1 MRFFI
6 LSDLHLSADESP
18 DATACQ
24 VKKLCAKIRTDIAL
38 NEHILFILLGDIADR
53 GNPQSFSVGR
63 SILSLIK
70 TELNEY
76 TVQFMFT
83 PGNHQVLPFANG
95 ELLLEISIH
104 CKDISQN
111 ALRDAMERE
120 YKKSPTLNL
129 QTHLI
134 TYGSEMA
141 VDDYVKQV
149 MRDMFPPEKDKTL
162 SDGPTVAISTLHDCK
177 FLPQLESLL
186 IVKMDSSFSD
196 CTWHSLS
203 NALITAFANCG
214 INSKGVAIEIIEKHR
229 PSANE
234 DEKNYRYCN
243 YVIEEIK
250 RIARL
255 QEDRAYSLAD
265 TKKILSTIA
274 LTD

>member
-1 MRFFI
+1 
-6 LSDLHLSADESP
+6 
-18 DATACQ
+18 
-24 VKKLCAKIRTDIAL
+24 
-38 NEHILFILLGDIADR
+38 
-53 GNPQSFSVGR
+53 
-63 SILSLIK
+63 
-70 TELNEY
+70 
-76 TVQFMFT
+76 
-83 PGNHQVLPFANG
+83 
-95 ELLLEISIH
+95 
-104 CKDISQN
+104 
-111 ALRDAMERE
+111 MERE

-162 SDGPTVAISTLHDCK
+162 SDGPTAAISTLHDCK

-265 TKKILSTIA
+265 TKKICQQLHLLISLSLAYQFILLQTFCHWHFTKNFQTYCIKTVA
-274 LTD
+274 NSYSFAYNNSEP

>member
-1 MRFFI
+1 
-6 LSDLHLSADESP
+6 
-18 DATACQ
+18 
-24 VKKLCAKIRTDIAL
+24 
-38 NEHILFILLGDIADR
+38 
-53 GNPQSFSVGR
+53 
-63 SILSLIK
+63 
-70 TELNEY
+70 
-76 TVQFMFT
+76 
-83 PGNHQVLPFANG
+83 
-95 ELLLEISIH
+95 
-104 CKDISQN
+104 
-111 ALRDAMERE
+111 MERE

-162 SDGPTVAISTLHDCK
+162 SDGPTAAISTLHDCK
-177 FLPQLESLL
+177 FLQQLESLL